1 MSGHTSPNDPKKF
14 TAVLFTGIVVAFV
27 FAMLMMLWQGDFEHD
42 EHGERHYNTTVVE
55 PGY

>member
-1 MSGHTSPNDPKKF
+1 MSGHTSPSDPKKF
-14 TAVLFTGIVVAFV
+14 TVVLFTGIVVAFV
-27 FAMLMMLWQGDFEHD
+27 FTMLMMLWQGDFEHD